1 MFCSVIGAA
10 VIATGFYSVIWG
22 KAQEEKRVEDTG
34 ISDLGSFASK
44 VPFLQKA

>member
-1 MFCSVIGAA
+1 VVGAA

-44 VPFLQKA
+44 VPLLQNKSMRI